1 MKFLTILQD
10 RLASFEKKE
19 IARFGFLY
27 LMICVFLV
35 VGIIGYYVYSLQEMK
50 SKMIL
55 LNKSRSA
62 IQSVFTQYQVV
73 KQQKNKVDEA
83 LKQNKN
89 FNINRFFTDIIQ
101 KKNLTNQI
109 TATKSGKQKLPN
121 GYLEESLQVTISQID
136 TKTMC
141 EILLEIQQ
149 EPIVYIVSVDI
160 TKQNFAKKINLSMT
174 IATLREEEQGT

>member
-1 MKFLTILQD
+1 MKILAIFQE
-10 RLASFEKKE
+10 RLAAFEKKE
-19 IARFGFLY
+19 IVRFGLIY
-27 LMICVFLV
+27 LMVCIILV
-35 VGIIGYYVYSLQEMK
+35 IAIIGYYVYAQQEMK

-62 IQSVFTQYQVV
+62 VQSVFTQYQVV

-83 LKQNKN
+83 LKQNTK
-89 FNINRFFTDIIQ
+89 FNIIKFFQDIAQ

-109 TATKSGKQKLPN
+109 TTKLGTLKLPN
-121 GYLEESLQVTISQID
+121 GYLEESLQITVTQID

-141 EILLEIQQ
+141 ELLLEIQEEQ
-149 EPIVYIVSVDI
+149 IVYIVSVDI

-174 IATLREEEQGT
+174 IATLRAEEQGT

>member
-1 MKFLTILQD
+1 MKFLSILQD
-10 RLASFEKKE
+10 KLASFEKKE

-27 LMICVFLV
+27 LMVCAFLV
-35 VGIIGYYVYSLQEMK
+35 VGIIGYYVYSQQEMK
-50 SKMIL
+50 SKITL

-89 FNINRFFTDIIQ
+89 FNIIRFFQDLIQ
-101 KKNLTNQI
+101 KKNLTSQ
-109 TATKSGKQKLPN
+109 TTTKSAQQKLPN
-121 GYLEESLQVTISQID
+121 GYIEDSLQVTVNQID

-141 EILLEIQQ
+141 ELLLEIQQ

-174 IATLREEEQGT
+174 IATLRAEEQAT

>member
-1 MKFLTILQD
+1 MKFLSILQD
-10 RLASFEKKE
+10 KLASFEKKE

-27 LMICVFLV
+27 LMVCVFLAI
-35 VGIIGYYVYSLQEMK
+35 GIIGYHIYSQQEQK
-50 SKMIL
+50 SKVIL

-89 FNINRFFTDIIQ
+89 FNINRFFIDVVQ
-101 KKNLTNQI
+101 KKNLTNQ
-109 TATKSGKQKLPN
+109 TTTKSSQQKLPN
-121 GYLEESLQVTISQID
+121 GYIEESLQVTINQVD

-149 EPIVYIVSVDI
+149 EAIVYIVSVDI
-160 TKQNFAKKINLSMT
+160 TKQNFAKKINFSMT
-174 IATLREEEQGT
+174 IATLRAEEQGT